1 MQFAPAT
8 PLNYFATLVAEDEGL
23 HLLEAAASLAQDEYP
38 DVDVQAVLA
47 DVDVLAR
54 RLRERIAPDTAPAQ
68 RLRLL
73 TRFFHGEL
81 RFAGNPNSYFDP
93 DNSFLHRVL
102 QTRRGLPISL
112 AVIWLELAEQ
122 AGLRAAGVAFPG
134 HFLVKCRIGL
144 GEAVIDPLTG
154 ESLSA
159 ARLDER
165 LAVYRHGSGLPGD
178 LELPLEFF
186 LRAATPRQIL
196 ARMLRNL
203 KEVHRAARDWPRLLA
218 VQRRLVILLPD
229 DPAERRDR
237 GLVLQALGDAA
248 AAADDLRHYL
258 AVRADAP
265 DAAEL
270 RDRLAALAA
279 QLERHAGRGGLPR
292 Q

>member
-1 MQFAPAT
+1 MKYTAPSA
-8 PLNYFATLVAEDEGL
+8 LDHFATLVAEDDSL
-23 HLLEAAASLAQDEYP
+23 NLLEAAASLAQDEHP
-38 DVDVQAVLA
+38 QLDVQAVLA
-47 DVDVLAR
+47 EVDGLAR
-54 RLRERIAPDTAPAQ
+54 RLRERITPETIPAE

-81 RFAGNPNSYFDP
+81 GFAGNLNNYYAA
-93 DNSFLHRVL
+93 DNSFVHRVL
-102 QTRRGLPISL
+102 QTRRGIPITL
-112 AVIWLELAEQ
+112 AVLLLELAEQ

-144 GEAVIDPLTG
+144 GEVVIDPFTG

-165 LAVYRHGSGLPGD
+165 LAVYRHGSELPAE

-186 LRAATPRQIL
+186 LRAATKRQIL

-203 KEVHRAARDWPRLLA
+203 KEVHRASRDWPRLLA
-218 VQRRLVILLPD
+218 VQQRLVVLLPGD
-229 DPAERRDR
+229 AAERRDR
-237 GLVLQALGDAA
+237 GLVLDALGAA
-248 AAADDLRHYL
+248 AAAAEDLAFYL
-258 AVRADAP
+258 AERGDAP

-270 RDRLAALAA
+270 RARLAVL
-279 QLERHAGRGGLPR
+279 LEQRSPPL